1 MPIKNCLV
9 FWTNK
14 LTLILLRNCNW
25 PNMIA
30 CNPLI
35 FLKVFFLKILS
46 CKIHSEKKCNRKK
59 VGYHKMGISVCYGL
73 IIFRSWFFGDWE
85 IMSCNFVFFRWC
97 KTTKTSKKFN
107 FFLIIINKKQ
117 KIISK
122 ITYLKVIFF
131 YRLTPQ
137 NFKFFINKSPR
148 KKVNKKQAFLNMW

>member
-1 MPIKNCLV
+1 MLIKNCLA

-117 KIISK
+117 KNYFQNNVFESNFLLSFNTSK
-122 ITYLKVIFF
+122 FQV
-131 YRLTPQ
+131 
-137 NFKFFINKSPR
+137 FINKIPR
-148 KKVNKKQAFLNMW
+148 KKSK